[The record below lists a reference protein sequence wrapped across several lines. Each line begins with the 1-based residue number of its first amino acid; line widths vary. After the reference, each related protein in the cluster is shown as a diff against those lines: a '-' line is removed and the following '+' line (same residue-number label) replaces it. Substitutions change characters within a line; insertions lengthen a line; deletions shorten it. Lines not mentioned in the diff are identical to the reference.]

1 MEPVDGS
8 IESTATRV
16 RAVGTVRRH
25 VFIDS
30 PAEAVWELVGDP
42 ARLHE
47 WFPITSCRVEGPKRW
62 ITLASGLQ
70 FEEDIVTLD
79 HVLRRFQ
86 YRIVNNPIITQ
97 HLGTVDVIPDGDR
110 RCCVLYGTDMS
121 PDVMALI
128 IGGAAGEALETLRD
142 LMSKGR
148 P

>member
-1 MEPVDGS
+1 M
-8 IESTATRV
+8 
-16 RAVGTVRRH
+16 GTVRRH
-25 VFIDS
+25 VFIES
-30 PAEAVWELVGDP
+30 PADEVWELVGDP

-47 WFPITSCRVEGPKRW
+47 WFPITDCRVEGTKRW

-86 YRIVNNPIITQ
+86 YRIVDNPIITQ
-97 HLGTVDVIPDGDR
+97 HLGTVDVVPDGDH

-128 IGGAAGEALETLRD
+128 IGGAAGEGLGRLRD
-142 LMSKGR
+142 LMSTR
-148 P
+148 SS

>member
-1 MEPVDGS
+1 M
-8 IESTATRV
+8 
-16 RAVGTVRRH
+16 GTVRRH
-25 VFIDS
+25 VFIES
-30 PAEAVWELVGDP
+30 PAEQVWELVGDP

-47 WFPITSCRVEGPKRW
+47 WFPITACRVEGPKRW

-97 HLGTVDVIPDGDR
+97 HLGTVDVVPDGDR
-110 RCCVLYGTDMS
+110 RCCVLYGTDMT

-128 IGGAAGEALETLRD
+128 IGGAAGEALEKLSD
-142 LMSKGR
+142 LMSQGR
-148 P
+148 R